1 MSDNGVVYWSELM
14 TTEVEAA
21 KAFYGQTL
29 GLTFVA
35 DGEGNPGYWL
45 ALRDGRPIWGL
56 IDMTGRPAGPSRWF
70 TYLTV
75 DDVDAKVAAAQA
87 AGAQLSMPLFEV
99 PGVGRIAIL
108 QDPTG
113 AHIGWMTP
121 APRS

>member
-29 GLTFVA
+29 GLTFEA
-35 DGEGNPGYWL
+35 FGDGNPGYWI
-45 ALRDGRPIWGL
+45 ALRDGRPAWG
-56 IDMTGRPAGPSRWF
+56 IMDMTGRPGGPSGWF

-75 DDVDAKVAAAQA
+75 DDVDAKVVAAEE
-87 AGAQLSMPLFEV
+87 AGAQLRMPIFDV
-99 PGVGRIAIL
+99 PMVGRIAIL

-113 AHIGWMTP
+113 AIIGWMTP
-121 APRS
+121 EPQG